1 MRCMGIS
8 GVLTVGVLT
17 AGVLTAGVLTAGVLT
32 AGVDVCSVDSCSV
45 DSCSVDSCSVGAVLT
60 CIGYSLFS
68 LVMRIVVLPIRSSH
82 SSFFQSYS
90 G

>member
-8 GVLTVGVLT
+8 GVLT

-32 AGVDVCSVDSCSV
+32 AGVDSCLIV
-45 DSCSVDSCSVGAVLT
+45 ILT

-68 LVMRIVVLPIRSSH
+68 LVMRIVILPIRNSYF
-82 SSFFQSYS
+82 SFFQSYS